1 MTYSELLLAV
11 QTASLTI
18 FGTLPSKK
26 KGTLVLLGPHE
37 PNYWPVVC
45 ESPEWK
51 DKAPDPVDRWS
62 KRVIDTLATQLNA
75 TAYFP
80 FGADPSP
87 FLIWAQQSD
96 RAWQSPIGMVVQ
108 SEAGLLVSYRGALEF
123 DYKINA
129 PTADNP
135 CPNCHQTCK
144 IACPVNALGKYT
156 YDVEACQGYIRED
169 PNQHC
174 FSGVCLARRACPI
187 SASLPRLPEHSSYH
201 MKAFLK

>member
-1 MTYSELLLAV
+1 MTYSELILAT
-11 QTASLTI
+11 QDSSLTI

-26 KGTLVLLGPHE
+26 GTLALLGPHE
-37 PNYWPVVC
+37 PSYWPVVC

-62 KRVIDTLATQLNA
+62 KRVIDALATQLDA

-87 FLIWAQQSD
+87 FLTWAQQSD
-96 RAWQSPIGMVVQ
+96 HAWQSPIGMVVQ

-123 DYKINA
+123 DYKISA
-129 PTADNP
+129 PTAANP
-135 CPNCHQTCK
+135 CPTCHQPCK
-144 IACPVNALGKYT
+144 TACPVNALGNGT
-156 YDVEACQGYIRED
+156 YDVEACWGYRREY
-169 PNQHC
+169 PNEHC
-174 FSGVCLARRACPI
+174 FSGGCLARRACPI
-187 SASLPRLPEHSSYH
+187 SASHPRLPEHSSYH

>member
-1 MTYSELLLAV
+1 MTYSKLLLAV

-26 KGTLVLLGPHE
+26 KGTLALLGPHE

-123 DYKINA
+123 DYKISA

-135 CPNCHQTCK
+135 CPNCHQPCK
-144 IACPVNALGKYT
+144 I
-156 YDVEACQGYIRED
+156 
-169 PNQHC
+169 
-174 FSGVCLARRACPI
+174 ACPI